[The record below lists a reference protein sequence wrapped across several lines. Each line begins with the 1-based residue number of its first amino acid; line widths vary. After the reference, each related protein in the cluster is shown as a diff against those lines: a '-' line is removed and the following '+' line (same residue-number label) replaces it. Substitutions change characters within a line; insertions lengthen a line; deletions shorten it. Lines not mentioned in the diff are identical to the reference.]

1 MILVNSSRNMVLL
14 KVARE
19 IVGVFVM
26 ASADGSDGERS
37 AGSALHLLQL
47 SRALPVAVTQWCA
60 MLHSDSGMTE
70 KRETRP

>member
-1 MILVNSSRNMVLL
+1 MILVNSSRNMILL

-47 SRALPVAVTQWCA
+47 SRALPVAVTQ
-60 MLHSDSGMTE
+60 
-70 KRETRP
+70 